1 MPVITGDEFIAI
13 VRASK
18 LNKET
23 PLILS
28 SAYINKVV
36 TTELTRESKIY
47 FLAKPFDSKSLIET
61 VTKALGVKREEV
73 SGNAELADQWVQQ
86 FSEKIHGLTKEK
98 NVYEKVEQ
106 FELWNFE
113 SINLNCFAVQ
123 GSEAISVTLL
133 MKPSTFLKIAG
144 KIRGTQYKDI
154 DAEALHIWQDQ
165 LTNNEDN
172 CVTFS
177 KVLSQEIITLPDQ
190 TSSFYKLTSNDGEIL
205 IYLN

>member
-1 MPVITGDEFIAI
+1 M
-13 VRASK
+13 
-18 LNKET
+18 
-23 PLILS
+23 
-28 SAYINKVV
+28 
-36 TTELTRESKIY
+36 
-47 FLAKPFDSKSLIET
+47 
-61 VTKALGVKREEV
+61 
-73 SGNAELADQWVQQ
+73 
-86 FSEKIHGLTKEK
+86 
-98 NVYEKVEQ
+98 
-106 FELWNFE
+106 WNFE